1 MAPSKSDQ
9 LYNIVNPQ
17 IDDVFRLGKELM
29 NRSRNTLG
37 SIHKGGNE
45 DRRFREF
52 YGVSAITVL
61 ATWDRLQEEDL
72 TPAGGKFIHLLW
84 TLLFFK
90 LYGTETDLCAHAG
103 GVYGAIDPK
112 TFRRWTWPM
121 AHALAELEY
130 FVILF
135 ENRYIGDQGH
145 DCLLSVDGTD
155 FRIPLVHNDI
165 KAFWTY
171 KFKTCGLRYEVGL
184 SILNGDICWTN
195 GPKPPGLWNDNMIF
209 QNLLAQMLDH
219 NERVEAD
226 DGYIGS
232 APQYVK
238 CPGNIANEEE
248 RRELQQ
254 RVRNRHETVNSNR
267 RFKQFQILK
276 QVFRHDP
283 TLHHVVFTAIAVLT
297 QISIENGDKLFDI
310 DNYY

>member
-103 GVYGAIDPK
+103 GVYEAIDPK

-130 FVILF
+130 FVV
-135 ENRYIGDQGH
+135 
-145 DCLLSVDGTD
+145 S
-155 FRIPLVHNDI
+155 
-165 KAFWTY
+165 
-171 KFKTCGLRYEVGL
+171 
-184 SILNGDICWTN
+184 
-195 GPKPPGLWNDNMIF
+195 
-209 QNLLAQMLDH
+209 
-219 NERVEAD
+219 
-226 DGYIGS
+226 
-232 APQYVK
+232 
-238 CPGNIANEEE
+238 
-248 RRELQQ
+248 ELQTPCT
-254 RVRNRHETVNSNR
+254 HAISLLLNSNIFFLFFYL
-267 RFKQFQILK
+267 RFFSK
-276 QVFRHDP
+276 
-283 TLHHVVFTAIAVLT
+283 
-297 QISIENGDKLFDI
+297 I
-310 DNYY
+310 DT